1 MVVGAGLN
9 TYAVLMA
16 CPCDKCAKVEL
27 SQYTGTVNA
36 AAAIHSIGTATPGF
50 VSEALLDFY
59 PGDTTTA
66 ALELCLA
73 NLWLRCDG
81 GYQILHNPLVDA
93 AIAIRDRIARCIAAV
108 DERAVIGLCRMTPDV
123 AASAECGSAMTGL
136 EASAVNSAP
145 PFGSS
150 PRRPS
155 ARVDEEVESVL
166 FEHLT
171 ARRHAA
177 F

>member
-1 MVVGAGLN
+1 
-9 TYAVLMA
+9 MA

-66 ALELCLA
+66 ALELCVA

-93 AIAIRDRIARCIAAV
+93 AIAIRDRIARCIGACR
-108 DERAVIGLCRMTPDV
+108 RAGCHRPLSDDSGCCGVCGMWIGDDRV
-123 AASAECGSAMTGL
+123 RGL
-136 EASAVNSAP
+136 
-145 PFGSS
+145 G
-150 PRRPS
+150 RQ
-155 ARVDEEVESVL
+155 
-166 FEHLT
+166 
-171 ARRHAA
+171 
-177 F
+177 